1 MEIKLLT
8 INEMPQALQ
17 IARGVFDYCLRK
29 SIPDPENIA
38 GFEAYANEENVRSLM
53 EQGRLLL
60 WAAYEMGHMV
70 AMSGMQS
77 EGHIT
82 MLYVLP
88 VYQRRG
94 CGRQLLLAMRK
105 HARSQY
111 GLPVVTVTAMPAWTA
126 SYFQRQRFTALD
138 PMQVTMAP
146 YVYMQAKS
154 IYEISYE
161 KKQVPAG
168 AFIGTAVGG
177 LAASMFVAFLFM
189 ATYF

>member
-8 INEMPQALQ
+8 MDEMPQALQ
-17 IARGVFDYCLRK
+17 IACGVFDYCLRN

-60 WAAYEMGHMV
+60 WGAYEMGQMV

-88 VYQRRG
+88 VYQRHG
-94 CGRQLLLAMRK
+94 YGKELLLSMRRY
-105 HARSQY
+105 AGSRY
-111 GLPVVTVTAMPAWTA
+111 GLKVVTVTAMPAWTA
-126 SYFQRQRFTALD
+126 SYFRRRRFTAMD
-138 PMQVTMAP
+138 PAQMTMAP

-154 IYEISYE
+154 IHEIRYETKRI
-161 KKQVPAG
+161 PAP
-168 AFIGTAVGG
+168 AVLGTALGGVGVC
-177 LAASMFVAFLFM
+177 LVVAFLFM
-189 ATYF
+189 AAYL